1 MVRFLVIRLGSA
13 SHIQLS
19 LPVVEALATRVEEAE
34 VHFLCSPEHSSLL
47 EGNTHIHRIHTL
59 GEKQGS
65 DIRALKMEGFDYII
79 DLQNNLQTAR
89 IKLALKRMDFTLR
102 RSAPL
107 FRNKAMD
114 EDSLGKRMIE
124 TIRVFVDE
132 EEK

>member
-1 MVRFLVIRLGSA
+1 
-13 SHIQLS
+13 
-19 LPVVEALATRVEEAE
+19 
-34 VHFLCSPEHSSLL
+34 
-47 EGNTHIHRIHTL
+47 
-59 GEKQGS
+59 
-65 DIRALKMEGFDYII
+65 MEGFDYII

-114 EDSLGKRMIE
+114 EDSLGKRMME